1 MSTAA
6 QQSVPA
12 YAPTRS
18 QLAVAYSVCK
28 GIARTSAKNFYYG
41 FLVLPRRKREAI
53 CSVYAFMRRCDDI
66 ADDPDMPL
74 AERRGKLT
82 TWLQEFHRV
91 TFKKE
96 MRVNFSYTIA
106 DVGRFRFNL
115 YMATGTAG
123 ATIRVIPVKTY
134 PLSSLGLPPIVG
146 NLAHK
151 KAGIIFVTGSTGSGK
166 STTMAAM
173 LEWVNQTGKP
183 GKVITIEDPIE
194 SLFKPCRSIFVQ
206 REVGV
211 DTPTFDIGIL
221 DALRQDPDIICV
233 GEMRDAESIRAA
245 LLAAETG
252 HLVVTT
258 LHTRDASKT
267 AQRILS
273 AVPNADQDNLR
284 EQLAMTLEA
293 VISQELIPRADGKG
307 LVLACEILIATSA
320 VRQLIRE
327 NKLEAINDAIQAG
340 AQVGMVSKDSFIKN
354 LYSKKMITKEV
365 ALEHMRNPDLLNR

>member
-1 MSTAA
+1 MADTIDL
-6 QQSVPA
+6 
-12 YAPTRS
+12 PTL
-18 QLAVAYSVCK
+18 LADVVSR
-28 GIARTSAKNFYYG
+28 GGSDLHLIHSIPPIARIAGEIGALPYPAMTSESIIKILDPYLQDFHRDT
-41 FLVLPRRKREAI
+41 FKRE
-53 CSVYAFMRRCDDI
+53 
-66 ADDPDMPL
+66 L
-74 AERRGKLT
+74 
-82 TWLQEFHRV
+82 
-91 TFKKE
+91 
-96 MRVNFSYTIA
+96 RVNFSHTIA
-106 DVGRFRFNL
+106 DTGRFRFNL

-123 ATIRVIPVKTY
+123 ATIRVIPTKTY

-151 KAGIIFVTGSTGSGK
+151 KSGIIFVTGSTGSGK

-173 LEWVNQTGKP
+173 LEWINQTGKP

-221 DALRQDPDIICV
+221 DSLRQDPDIICV

-273 AVPNADQDNLR
+273 AVPNADQDSLR

-293 VISQELIPRADGKG
+293 VISQELLPRADGKG

-340 AQVGMVSKDSFIKN
+340 SQVGMVSKDSFIKN

>member
-1 MSTAA
+1 MADTIDL
-6 QQSVPA
+6 PIL
-12 YAPTRS
+12 
-18 QLAVAYSVCK
+18 LADVVSR
-28 GIARTSAKNFYYG
+28 GGSDLHLIHGIPPIARIAGEIGALPYPVMTSDSILKI
-41 FLVLPRRKREAI
+41 L
-53 CSVYAFMRRCDDI
+53 
-66 ADDPDMPL
+66 DPY
-74 AERRGKLT
+74 
-82 TWLQEFHRV
+82 LQDFHRE

-96 MRVNFSYTIA
+96 MRVNFSFTISE
-106 DVGRFRFNL
+106 VGRFRFNL

-123 ATIRVIPVKTY
+123 ATIRVIPTKTY
-134 PLSSLGLPPIVG
+134 PLSSLGLPPVVG

-151 KAGIIFVTGSTGSGK
+151 KAGIIFVTGATGSGK

-211 DTPTFDIGIL
+211 DTPTFDIGIM
-221 DALRQDPDIICV
+221 DSLRQDPDILCV
-233 GEMRDAESIRAA
+233 GEMRDAPSIRAA

-267 AQRILS
+267 AQRIVN
-273 AVPNADQDNLR
+273 AVPNADQDSIR

-293 VISQELIPRADGKG
+293 VISQELLPRADGKG

-327 NKLEAINDAIQAG
+327 NKLEAINDAIQSGGQA
-340 AQVGMVSKDSFIKN
+340 GMVSKDGFIKT

-365 ALEHMRNPDLLNR
+365 ALEHMRNPDLLAN

>member
-1 MSTAA
+1 MADTIDL
-6 QQSVPA
+6 
-12 YAPTRS
+12 PTL
-18 QLAVAYSVCK
+18 LADVVSRGGSDLHLIY
-28 GIARTSAKNFYYG
+28 GIPPIARIAGEIGALPYPAMTSESI
-41 FLVLPRRKREAI
+41 LSIL
-53 CSVYAFMRRCDDI
+53 
-66 ADDPDMPL
+66 DPY
-74 AERRGKLT
+74 
-82 TWLQEFHRV
+82 LQDFHRE
-91 TFKKE
+91 TFKTE
-96 MRVNFSYTIA
+96 MRINFSHTIA
-106 DVGRFRFNL
+106 EVGRFRFNL
-115 YMATGTAG
+115 YMATGTVG
-123 ATIRVIPVKTY
+123 ATIRVIPTKTY

-151 KAGIIFVTGSTGSGK
+151 KSGIIFVTGSTGSGK

-173 LEWVNQTGKP
+173 LEWINQTGKP

-211 DTPTFDIGIL
+211 DTPTFHKGIL
-221 DALRQDPDIICV
+221 DSLRQDPDIICV
-233 GEMRDAESIRAA
+233 GELRDAESIRAA

-267 AQRILS
+267 AQRIVN
-273 AVPNADQDNLR
+273 AVPSAEQDSLR

-293 VISQELIPRADGKG
+293 VISQELLPRADGKG
-307 LVLACEILIATSA
+307 LVLACEILIANSA

-340 AQVGMVSKDSFIKN
+340 AQTGMVSKDSFIKN
-354 LYSKKMITKEV
+354 LFSKKMITKEV
-365 ALEHMRNPDLLNR
+365 ALEHMRNPDLLNH

>member
-1 MSTAA
+1 MADTIDL
-6 QQSVPA
+6 
-12 YAPTRS
+12 PTL
-18 QLAVAYSVCK
+18 LADVVSR
-28 GIARTSAKNFYYG
+28 GGSDLHLIHGIPPIARIAG
-41 FLVLPRRKREAI
+41 EIGALPYPAMNSESILKI
-53 CSVYAFMRRCDDI
+53 L
-66 ADDPDMPL
+66 DPY
-74 AERRGKLT
+74 
-82 TWLQEFHRV
+82 LQEYHRD

-96 MRVNFSYTIA
+96 MRVNFSFTIA

-123 ATIRVIPVKTY
+123 ATIRVIPTKTY

-221 DALRQDPDIICV
+221 DSLRQDPDIICV
-233 GEMRDAESIRAA
+233 GEMRDSESIRAA

-273 AVPNADQDNLR
+273 AVAAADQDNLR

-293 VISQELIPRADGKG
+293 VISQELLPRADGKG

-354 LYSKKMITKEV
+354 LFSKKMITKEV